1 MIAGIVRA
9 IRAGKSSLLFVVA
22 VLGLLWCAG
31 CAPMVYEASAGG
43 YATQDDYAAQ
53 DDYATQDDYD
63 YLSYYGEWV
72 QMPPYGMVWRP
83 GVVAGWAPF
92 YNGHW
97 VWSNYG
103 WAWVSYEPF
112 GWLVYHY
119 GYWNFNPGL
128 GWYWCPGHRWSPARV
143 QWYTF
148 GDYTAW
154 APLPPPNVYWPDP
167 WDTHTTNV
175 WVVVNYND
183 FTREDIG
190 RHRMMRPIPRENF
203 QHQGMHRRAPD
214 IHRLEDMT
222 RTPVPR
228 VEVRKQDVDVRRVVA
243 KPARE
248 YDHTSKKT
256 LQRMVLPPAERT
268 RMEEHM
274 TKVEREV
281 ITPRKGTPPPT
292 PQPVDEN
299 KKKSDSGRK
308 SDTSRQKK
316 KG

>member
-1 MIAGIVRA
+1 MIERIFRS
-9 IRAGKSSLLFVVA
+9 IRTPKGTLLFVMA
-22 VLGLLWCAG
+22 VSSVWLCVG
-31 CAPMVYEASAGG
+31 CAPVVYEASAVD
-43 YATQDDYAAQ
+43 YAVTDDYE
-53 DDYATQDDYD
+53 

-119 GYWNFNPGL
+119 GNWNYDYGL

-148 GDYTAW
+148 GEYTAW

-167 WDTHTTNV
+167 WDRYPENV
-175 WVVVNYND
+175 WIVVNVND
-183 FTREDIG
+183 FTRDGIG
-190 RHRMMRPIPRENF
+190 RHRMMRPVPREGIPS
-203 QHQGMHRRAPD
+203 HGIHKRAPD
-214 IHRLEDMT
+214 IRYVEEMT
-222 RTPVPR
+222 RMPVPK
-228 VEVRKQDVDVRRVVA
+228 EKISKQDVDVRRVMT
-243 KPARE
+243 KSARK
-248 YDHTSKKT
+248 YDHTPKT
-256 LQRMVLPPAERT
+256 TLENMVLPQADKTTVEKNKP
-268 RMEEHM
+268 
-274 TKVEREV
+274 KVEREV
-281 ITPRKGTPPPT
+281 MTPRKGTPPT
-292 PQPVDEN
+292 SPQPIE
-299 KKKSDSGRK
+299 KKKEKSDADRKSDSGRE
-308 SDTSRQKK
+308 RK

>member
-1 MIAGIVRA
+1 MIAEIGRA
-9 IRAGKSSLLFVVA
+9 IRTSKSSWLFVVA
-22 VLGLLWCAG
+22 VLSLLWCTG
-31 CAPMVYEASAGG
+31 CAPMVYEEASAGN
-43 YATQDDYAAQ
+43 YATQGDYTTQDDYE
-53 DDYATQDDYD
+53 
-63 YLSYYGEWV
+63 YLSYYGDWV

-119 GYWNFNPGL
+119 GYWNYNPGA
-128 GWYWCPGHRWSPARV
+128 GWYWCPGQRWSPARV
-143 QWYTF
+143 QWYTY

-167 WDTHTTNV
+167 WDAQGTNV
-175 WVVVNYND
+175 WVVVNDND

-190 RHRMMRPIPRENF
+190 RHRMMRPMPQESFPPR
-203 QHQGMHRRAPD
+203 GMHRRPPD

-222 RTPVPR
+222 RTTVP
-228 VEVRKQDVDVRRVVA
+228 EVKIRRQDIDVRRQVTG
-243 KPARE
+243 PLRE
-248 YDHTSKKT
+248 FDHSRKVT
-256 LQRMVLPPAERT
+256 LERMVLPQAEKARA
-268 RMEEHM
+268 EEHM
-274 TKVEREV
+274 PQVEREV
-281 ITPRKGTPPPT
+281 MTPRKGTPPPT
-292 PQPVDEN
+292 PQPIEG

-308 SDTSRQKK
+308 SDTSRQKR